1 MLADRPFPRDLVSP
15 DLSCLNLTCVLPCMR
30 VPRPT
35 MDTYYPVRYRPPWTV
50 EEGGMTRF
58 LVQDL
63 RLALV
68 VKTLP
73 HRPQALKGQ

>member
-1 MLADRPFPRDLVSP
+1 
-15 DLSCLNLTCVLPCMR
+15 
-30 VPRPT
+30 